1 MKNYEIEFEDEVYY
15 LPQLDTKTV
24 DKKRYYITPEGKE
37 YPSITTVLSP
47 RNKEGIMK
55 WRKRVGEEVATH
67 IASKAAVR
75 GSKVHK
81 MCEDWLSED
90 FSFETWEKHKKD
102 FSGIIFLSRRR
113 SRGHALPRSDGD
125 KAKTSKVAIT
135 MVGIVADLHLFLNKS
150 VDVAGKALKEKDI
163 IFVKNS

>member
-47 RNKEGIMK
+47 RNKAGIMK

-67 IASKAAVR
+67 IASKAAV
-75 GSKVHK
+75 
-81 MCEDWLSED
+81 
-90 FSFETWEKHKKD
+90 
-102 FSGIIFLSRRR
+102 
-113 SRGHALPRSDGD
+113 
-125 KAKTSKVAIT
+125 
-135 MVGIVADLHLFLNKS
+135 
-150 VDVAGKALKEKDI
+150 
-163 IFVKNS
+163 